1 MIAAVLEMKRRNPT
15 WGCPRIAQQI
25 TLAFGVDI
33 DKDVVRRILG
43 KHCGLE
49 SGSDGPSWLTFLGQA
64 KDSLW
69 STDLFRCA
77 SLSLRTHWVLVVM
90 DQFTRRII
98 GFGILRG
105 TVDGPSLCSMFQ
117 RAIQGQALPK
127 YLSTDNDPLYRF
139 HQWQAN
145 LRVLEVIEIKTV
157 PYVPL
162 SHPFVE
168 RLVGTLRRECLD
180 RTLFWTTA
188 DLEAKLREFQKYF
201 NEHRTHAG
209 IEGRLPD
216 SGGPGSPISFASY
229 RWQKHCRGLYQT
241 PIAA

>member
-1 MIAAVLEMKRRNPT
+1 MIDAVVEMKRRNPS
-15 WGCPRIAQQI
+15 WGCPRIGQQI

-43 KHCGLE
+43 KHYGLE
-49 SGSDGPSWLTFLGQA
+49 SGSGGPSWLTFLGQA

-69 STDLFRCA
+69 SIDLFRCE

-98 GFGILRG
+98 GFGVHRG
-105 TVDGPSLCSMFQ
+105 AVDGPSLCSMFR

-127 YLSTDNDPLYRF
+127 SLSTDHDPLYRF

-145 LRVLEVIEIKTV
+145 LRVLEVMEINTV

-168 RLVGTLRRECLD
+168 RLVET
-180 RTLFWTTA
+180 
-188 DLEAKLREFQKYF
+188 
-201 NEHRTHAG
+201 
-209 IEGRLPD
+209 
-216 SGGPGSPISFASY
+216 
-229 RWQKHCRGLYQT
+229 
-241 PIAA
+241 

>member
-1 MIAAVLEMKRRNPT
+1 M
-15 WGCPRIAQQI
+15 
-25 TLAFGVDI
+25 
-33 DKDVVRRILG
+33 
-43 KHCGLE
+43 
-49 SGSDGPSWLTFLGQA
+49 
-64 KDSLW
+64 
-69 STDLFRCA
+69 
-77 SLSLRTHWVLVVM
+77 LSNKS
-90 DQFTRRII
+90 DQFSRRII
-98 GFGILRG
+98 GFGIHRG
-105 TVDGPSLCSMFQ
+105 PVDGPSLCSILR

-145 LRVLEVIEIKTV
+145 LRVLEVMEIKTV

-188 DLEAKLREFQKYF
+188 DLETKLREFQKFF

-209 IEGRLPD
+209 LRGRLPG
-216 SGGPGSPISFASY
+216 SGGPASPINFASY
-229 RWQKHCRGLYQT
+229 RWQKHCRGLYET